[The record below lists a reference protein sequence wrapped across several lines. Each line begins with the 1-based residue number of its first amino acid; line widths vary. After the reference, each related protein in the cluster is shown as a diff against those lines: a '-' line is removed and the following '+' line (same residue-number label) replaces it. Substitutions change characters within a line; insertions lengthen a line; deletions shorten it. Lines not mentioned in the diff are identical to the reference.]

1 MSPSIVGVCLS
12 LSSTGTMASKR
23 ARSKNTVGS
32 ETRDAIEQMSMGL
45 PVYKDTKLV
54 IDRDIKMKWQDIN
67 NTFSGTFEEDLENR
81 SVYVNIHKSGLYLI
95 ACRYPTF
102 PCADMIHY
110 IISHTDPETMM
121 LSSVSG
127 TKLATFRVKD

>member
-1 MSPSIVGVCLS
+1 
-12 LSSTGTMASKR
+12 MASKR